1 MSWCWEILGSG
12 FCLPECT
19 CQTLWRLS
27 PSLANGSM
35 LFSTCKSAG
44 ILFSVQKNCCQSS
57 SEAAVVKNSV
67 APSLWSSS
75 AVSRVK
81 KVHCLLPPFPSTH
94 SSRGKD
100 AIACGIILWHF
111 KTCWE
116 HWFFLFC
123 LWVLCCLFSHELHRA
138 SSNKSSFIFESMADC
153 FVFFSPEL
161 SHSTVAQYRLQPRHQ
176 TLKTAQ
182 THPEKH
188 QNTAVVR
195 SCFFFQEVS
204 LFLLAKESNSV
215 FLSQICVTV
224 WVWVVVVPSFPLIPT
239 KLPAFPFWHAAIVL
253 CYQRLTLFY
262 Y

>member
-27 PSLANGSM
+27 PSLANASM

-81 KVHCLLPPFPSTH
+81 KVHRLLPPFPSTH

-100 AIACGIILWHF
+100 AIACGIILWYF

-116 HWFFLFC
+116 HCFLFFFG
-123 LWVLCCLFSHELHRA
+123 LWVLCCVSFPTNSIEQAPIKPALF
-138 SSNKSSFIFESMADC
+138 
-153 FVFFSPEL
+153 L
-161 SHSTVAQYRLQPRHQ
+161 SEGQIVL
-176 TLKTAQ
+176 
-182 THPEKH
+182 
-188 QNTAVVR
+188 
-195 SCFFFQEVS
+195 FFFPRTFS
-204 LFLLAKESNSV
+204 LNSCPV
-215 FLSQICVTV
+215 
-224 WVWVVVVPSFPLIPT
+224 
-239 KLPAFPFWHAAIVL
+239 
-253 CYQRLTLFY
+253 
-262 Y
+262 